1 MKLAPHELDRVLS
14 TEILPLVSKPNR
26 YVANELGLA
35 PKDWDQALVRFL
47 LCYPDAYEVGM
58 SHTGTQ
64 ILYHIVN
71 RDPRWL
77 LDRVYAPWPD
87 MEDQL
92 RGRGIPL
99 FGLQQRR
106 PVRDYDLLGFT
117 LQSEL
122 TYTNLLNVLDLS
134 GIPLRQEQRG
144 DADPL
149 VCIGGPCAS
158 NPEPLAP
165 FVDFALLGDAEDAIG
180 EMLEV
185 VADWKACIDGGAN
198 RRPSAGAGAE
208 RAQDG
213 GGRGVHGRDM
223 SREVRPLSDSE
234 SRSSTPRPMPP
245 EPVPALPPR
254 SGARA
259 KLLERLAVEVP
270 GVYVPSLY
278 EVPPGR
284 RTPRPKPTAPAG
296 TPFPVVARK
305 VPVLRPE
312 DHPRQMVVSLT
323 ETTHDRLPIEVMRG
337 CMRGCRFCQ
346 AGYLYRPARE
356 RDVDETVAIAEA
368 GIKHSGWQEV
378 SLLSL
383 STADYSQ
390 AVELTDRMSRTLVDR
405 GVGVS
410 LPSLRADA
418 FSVGLAEAVSRVR
431 KSGFTFAPEAGSQ
444 RLRNVINKGI
454 SEEDILSAVDRA
466 MAAGWTSVK
475 LYFMIGHPTETEQ
488 DFEELARLLDK
499 VKAVLRKYPGRRHV
513 TLGFSPFVPKAH
525 TPFQWERQDDF
536 ETTRAKLAWIKQRL
550 RGQGV
555 EIRHHET
562 ADTAIE
568 GIISRGG
575 REIAEVVEGAWRR
588 GARFDGWG
596 EYCRF
601 DHWLAALEA
610 QGRTLRD
617 TFREIGEDE
626 ELPWEVVSYKID
638 RGYFLKERHKA
649 YAAGETDECKHVRC
663 SACGVCDFEAVRNL
677 LAAPVTTAKPDP
689 ATGLLQGVPGS
700 RVRLGYRKG
709 EAVRFISH
717 LDLLRELERTF
728 RRAEAP
734 VLYTEGFSPRPRLSA
749 GPPLALGWTSDA
761 EWIDVDLAG
770 EWPQERLTELLA
782 DLNRHVVP
790 GIDFFVATVVPPG
803 TGSLVAGIAQ
813 GTYRATLPNPPF
825 ETTLGEL
832 EGAARRFLDAPSVV
846 ILRERKGQ
854 RGQRGQ
860 REHERLNRPVDIR
873 PLVYDFAVLSEDT
886 VALTVATSSDGSVKP
901 TEVLA
906 AALGLDETRVP
917 LIQIRKLAA
926 TLASGDDPA
935 ACGAARAE
943 VNTLETR
950 NLDYWEPARDARRDP
965 GG

>member
-1 MKLAPHELDRVLS
+1 VNWTPEDLGRVLT
-14 TEILPLVSKPNR
+14 TEVLPLVSKPNR
-26 YVANELGLA
+26 YVGNELGLA
-35 PKDWDQALVRFL
+35 RKDWDQARVRFV

-87 MEDQL
+87 MEAEL
-92 RGRGIPL
+92 RARGIPL
-99 FGLQQRR
+99 YGLQHRR
-106 PVRDYDLLGFT
+106 PVSQYDILGFT

-134 GIPLRQEQRG
+134 GIPIRQSERRET
-144 DADPL
+144 DPL

-165 FVDFALLGDAEDAIG
+165 FVDFALIGDAEDAIG
-180 EMLEV
+180 EILEV
-185 VADWKACIDGGAN
+185 VADWKEQRLGGWAV
-198 RRPSAGAGAE
+198 
-208 RAQDG
+208 
-213 GGRGVHGRDM
+213 GRLA
-223 SREVRPLSDSE
+223 SRN
-234 SRSSTPRPMPP
+234 
-245 EPVPALPPR
+245 A
-254 SGARA
+254 
-259 KLLERLAVEVP
+259 LLERLAVEVP
-270 GVYVPSLY
+270 GIYVPSLY
-278 EVPPGR
+278 EPRSG
-284 RTPRPKPTAPAG
+284 RTPRPRDDAPAG

-305 VPVLRPE
+305 VPVLRSE

-356 RDVDETVAIAEA
+356 RDVDETIAIATE

-390 AVELTDRMSRTLVDR
+390 AVELTDRLSRTMVDR

-454 SEEDILSAVDRA
+454 TEEDILSAVDRA
-466 MAAGWTSVK
+466 MAAGWSSVK
-475 LYFMIGHPTETEQ
+475 LYFMIGHPTERED
-488 DFEELARLLDK
+488 DFEELALLVGK
-499 VKAVLRKYPGRRHV
+499 IKGILRKHPGRRHI
-513 TLGFSPFVPKAH
+513 TLGFSPFVPKSH

-536 ETTRAKLAWIKQRL
+536 DTTRTKLAWVKGRL
-550 RGQGV
+550 KGQGV

-575 REIAEVVEGAWRR
+575 REIAGVIEGAWKR

-596 EYCRF
+596 EHCRF
-601 DHWLAALEA
+601 DLWLDSMKDAGL
-610 QGRTLRD
+610 TLQQ

-626 ELPWEVVSYKID
+626 ELPWEVVSYKIPRD
-638 RGYFLKERHKA
+638 YFLKERHKA
-649 YAAGETDECKHVRC
+649 YEAGETDECKHIRC
-663 SACGVCDFEAVRNL
+663 TACGVCDFQAMHNI
-677 LAAPVTTAKPDP
+677 LAAPVDTPKPAP
-689 ATGLLQGVPGS
+689 VTGLLQGLPGT
-700 RVRLGYRKG
+700 RVRLEYRKG
-709 EAVRFISH
+709 AEVRFISH

-728 RRAEAP
+728 RRADLP
-734 VLYTEGFSPRPRLSA
+734 VLYSEGFSPRPRISA
-749 GPPLALGWTSDA
+749 GHPLSLGWTSDS
-761 EWIDVDLAG
+761 EWIDVDLTG
-770 EWPQERLTELLA
+770 DWPEERLTALLPL
-782 DLNRHVVP
+782 LNASVAP
-790 GIDFFVATVVPPG
+790 GISFVAATALPPH
-803 TGSLVAGIAQ
+803 TPTLGSVLARAVFVA
-813 GTYRATLPNPPF
+813 RLPQAEF
-825 ETTLGEL
+825 DTTLGGL
-832 EGAARRFLDAPSVV
+832 EQAMQAFLASDRIVVRRD
-846 ILRERKGQ
+846 RKGPGSSDS
-854 RGQRGQ
+854 RGRGSQ
-860 REHERLNRPVDIR
+860 EKVVRDVDIR
-873 PLVYDFAVLSEDT
+873 PLVYELAVLSPDT
-886 VALTVATSSDGSVKP
+886 VSLTVAAGGDGSVKP
-901 TEVLA
+901 TEVLG
-906 AALGLDETRVP
+906 AALGLTTGRLP
-917 LIQIRKLAA
+917 LIQIHKLAA
-926 TLASGDDPA
+926 TLADGTSPA
-935 ACGAARAE
+935 ACGVARAE
-943 VNTLETR
+943 VNTIETG
-950 NLDYWEPARDARRDP
+950 DSHSWEPARDARGDS